1 MPTPPSDRSHGLLP
15 PLRAG
20 RDKLSGGSGGDTLVM
35 LSQGELV
42 AGDLFD
48 GGFGVDTLIL
58 AEGVSLSSGVTL
70 TSIEVVLYDGY

>member
-1 MPTPPSDRSHGLLP
+1 
-15 PLRAG
+15 
-20 RDKLSGGSGGDTLVM
+20 M